1 MKIENYKY
9 PESSFLSSEKDLE
22 IIVNYLFKNENL
34 KKLLYYN
41 SKDCLKKPKVSDE
54 KLVEMFG
61 KNIKIVPKLTVD
73 NDVLTYIVVSFDSF
87 TPSDNPEF
95 RDNIIEFDIICHF
108 DQWLLDD
115 MKLRPMRI
123 AAEIDTMINNKRLTG
138 IGKVDFL
145 GASQI
150 ILTEEF
156 GGLCLLYQTVH
167 GEEDKKKMPNPNDE
181 QNMIS
186 NFDNIFNVK
195 EYYGYQTSFNVRD
208 RYTHC

>member
-22 IIVNYLFKNENL
+22 IIANYLFKNENL

-181 QNMIS
+181 QNMIN

-195 EYYGYQTSFNVRD
+195 E
-208 RYTHC
+208 

>member
-73 NDVLTYIVVSFDSF
+73 NDVLTYIVPILS
-87 TPSDNPEF
+87 P
-95 RDNIIEFDIICHF
+95 
-108 DQWLLDD
+108 
-115 MKLRPMRI
+115 
-123 AAEIDTMINNKRLTG
+123 LTNSKG
-138 IGKVDFL
+138 
-145 GASQI
+145 
-150 ILTEEF
+150 T
-156 GGLCLLYQTVH
+156 
-167 GEEDKKKMPNPNDE
+167 
-181 QNMIS
+181 IS
-186 NFDNIFNVK
+186 
-195 EYYGYQTSFNVRD
+195 
-208 RYTHC
+208 

>member
-167 GEEDKKKMPNPNDE
+167 GEEDKKKMPNPVDE
-181 QNMIS
+181 ESFQA
-186 NFDNIFNVK
+186 NFNELFNNK
-195 EYYGYQTSFNVRD
+195 
-208 RYTHC
+208 

>member
-73 NDVLTYIVVSFDSF
+73 NDVLTYIVISFDSF

-195 EYYGYQTSFNVRD
+195 E
-208 RYTHC
+208 

>member
-73 NDVLTYIVVSFDSF
+73 NDVLTYIVVSFDSS

-181 QNMIS
+181 QNMIN

-195 EYYGYQTSFNVRD
+195 E
-208 RYTHC
+208 

>member
-181 QNMIS
+181 QNMLS

-195 EYYGYQTSFNVRD
+195 E
-208 RYTHC
+208 

>member
-123 AAEIDTMINNKRLTG
+123 AAEIDTMINSKRLTG

-195 EYYGYQTSFNVRD
+195 E
-208 RYTHC
+208 

>member
-22 IIVNYLFKNENL
+22 IIANYLFKNENL

-95 RDNIIEFDIICHF
+95 RDNIIESDIICHF

-181 QNMIS
+181 QNMIN

-195 EYYGYQTSFNVRD
+195 E
-208 RYTHC
+208 

>member
-195 EYYGYQTSFNVRD
+195 E
-208 RYTHC
+208 

>member
-73 NDVLTYIVVSFDSF
+73 NDVLTYIIVSFDGF

-95 RDNIIEFDIICHF
+95 RDNMIEFDIICHF

-138 IGKVDFL
+138 IGKVNFL
-145 GASQI
+145 GAS
-150 ILTEEF
+150 
-156 GGLCLLYQTVH
+156 
-167 GEEDKKKMPNPNDE
+167 
-181 QNMIS
+181 
-186 NFDNIFNVK
+186 
-195 EYYGYQTSFNVRD
+195 
-208 RYTHC
+208 

>member
-41 SKDCLKKPKVSDE
+41 SKYCLKKPKVSDE

-195 EYYGYQTSFNVRD
+195 E
-208 RYTHC
+208 

>member
-186 NFDNIFNVK
+186 NFDNICNVK
-195 EYYGYQTSFNVRD
+195 E
-208 RYTHC
+208 

>member
-1 MKIENYKY
+1 
-9 PESSFLSSEKDLE
+9 
-22 IIVNYLFKNENL
+22 
-34 KKLLYYN
+34 
-41 SKDCLKKPKVSDE
+41 
-54 KLVEMFG
+54 
-61 KNIKIVPKLTVD
+61 
-73 NDVLTYIVVSFDSF
+73 
-87 TPSDNPEF
+87 
-95 RDNIIEFDIICHF
+95 
-108 DQWLLDD
+108 

-181 QNMIS
+181 QNMIN

-195 EYYGYQTSFNVRD
+195 E
-208 RYTHC
+208 

>member
-22 IIVNYLFKNENL
+22 IIINYLFKNENL

-195 EYYGYQTSFNVRD
+195 E
-208 RYTHC
+208 

>member
-145 GASQI
+145 GES
-150 ILTEEF
+150 
-156 GGLCLLYQTVH
+156 
-167 GEEDKKKMPNPNDE
+167 
-181 QNMIS
+181 
-186 NFDNIFNVK
+186 
-195 EYYGYQTSFNVRD
+195 
-208 RYTHC
+208 

>member
-95 RDNIIEFDIICHF
+95 RDNIIEFLKFSESRRDLF
-108 DQWLLDD
+108 FLVT
-115 MKLRPMRI
+115 PVG
-123 AAEIDTMINNKRLTG
+123 TG
-138 IGKVDFL
+138 LAG
-145 GASQI
+145 Q
-150 ILTEEF
+150 
-156 GGLCLLYQTVH
+156 
-167 GEEDKKKMPNPNDE
+167 
-181 QNMIS
+181 
-186 NFDNIFNVK
+186 NVK
-195 EYYGYQTSFNVRD
+195 EIAEVFYSFLDPTMDNVVFTSSWFEKNWWD
-208 RYTHC
+208 

>member
-9 PESSFLSSEKDLE
+9 PESSFLSSEKDIE

-186 NFDNIFNVK
+186 NFDNIFNIK
-195 EYYGYQTSFNVRD
+195 E
-208 RYTHC
+208 

>member
-156 GGLCLLYQTVH
+156 GGLCLLYQTVQ

-195 EYYGYQTSFNVRD
+195 E
-208 RYTHC
+208 

>member
-181 QNMIS
+181 QNMIN

-195 EYYGYQTSFNVRD
+195 E
-208 RYTHC
+208 

>member
-150 ILTEEF
+150 ILAEEF

-181 QNMIS
+181 QNMIN

-195 EYYGYQTSFNVRD
+195 E
-208 RYTHC
+208 

>member
-138 IGKVDFL
+138 IGQVDFL

-186 NFDNIFNVK
+186 NFDNIFNIK
-195 EYYGYQTSFNVRD
+195 E
-208 RYTHC
+208 

>member
-186 NFDNIFNVK
+186 NFDNIFNIK
-195 EYYGYQTSFNVRD
+195 E
-208 RYTHC
+208 